1 MATKY
6 WIAGNPNGQVTDE
19 QVQSLKALSVSDLA
33 EVESLLGDIPMTAET
48 NVAVTQSAGP
58 VTADGS
64 VTIANGAAP
73 SNDEIYELAVETV
86 TKLNALLTKLRA
98 TGLLA

>member
-6 WIAGNPNGQVTDE
+6 WIAGNPNGEVTNAQVE
-19 QVQSLKALSVSDLA
+19 SLKALSVSDLA
-33 EVESLLGDIPMTAET
+33 EVESLLGDIPMVAET
-48 NVAVTQSAGP
+48 NVTVTQSSGA

-73 SNDEIYELAVETV
+73 SNEEIYELAIETV
-86 TKLNALLTKLRA
+86 TKLNALLVTLRA